1 MVKKYG
7 ARNKETVGERVVLRT
22 IFGTKRIVKVDK
34 FSKTKYVESDI
45 RAEKFKII
53 LWVVMFLL
61 YLYFVILGKTI

>member
-1 MVKKYG
+1 M
-7 ARNKETVGERVVLRT
+7 LRT

-34 FSKTKYVESDI
+34 FSNTKYTESDI

-61 YLYFVILGKTI
+61 CLYFVILGKTI